1 MCRNSNTPS
10 VSALDLTPM
19 HWFLQED
26 DEGVMK
32 FEGDGK
38 LVEDQAVRFTA
49 NSIMVAD
56 IEAKSD
62 KVKGWC
68 VRNTPFQGQVPKCIE
83 YQCCCCRLLR

>member
-1 MCRNSNTPS
+1 
-10 VSALDLTPM
+10 M

-26 DEGVMK
+26 DEGLVK

-38 LVEDQAVRFTA
+38 LAEDQAVRFTA
-49 NSIMVAD
+49 NSIIVAD
-56 IEAKSD
+56 IEAKND

-68 VRNTPFQGQVPKCIE
+68 VRHTPFQGQVPKCIE

>member
-56 IEAKSD
+56 IEAKND
-62 KVKGWC
+62 KVTSYPIPGSC
-68 VRNTPFQGQVPKCIE
+68 AE
-83 YQCCCCRLLR
+83 MH